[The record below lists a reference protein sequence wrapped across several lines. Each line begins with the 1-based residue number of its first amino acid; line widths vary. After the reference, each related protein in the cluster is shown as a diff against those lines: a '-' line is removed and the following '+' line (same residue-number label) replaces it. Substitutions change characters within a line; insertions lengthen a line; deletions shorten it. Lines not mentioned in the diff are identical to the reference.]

1 MNIDEIKN
9 KIDKYISSKDKHPL
23 VVDVC
28 NIKNLHALA
37 LSCMGLKK
45 VSIFDLSKTDELV
58 SIGDLLETL
67 NQQTNNVVVR
77 GLGSYLKL
85 HGENSLKDILHRLL
99 SMTFKSKVICLTYQ
113 CSLYFEESD
122 PRYRDNYLI
131 VDGDMSPSCTFDLLN
146 LNVRFS
152 GKEVYE
158 GIRAI
163 LDLNEKY
170 EGKHFL
176 VKTNHT
182 KEDYPNS
189 LFTVGICKDYFD
201 LLGLYDYKARNL
213 LRSYGSMDDWKSL
226 CEKFRESLET
236 TIEDFLGV
244 NQSTESLVERWVEWN
259 PFEKWLLFLKAK
271 LSTTNN
277 WCIDYAI
284 AKSNTCEEFIK
295 AIYNSILFINHRE
308 PDFWLKYKVWKQ
320 LLQKIDDED
329 SVYNYCKIVLS
340 KEDLSLYYL
349 TDNTLIERQ
358 KIIECI
364 DKYKDKYTKKDLLN
378 ILSNIYP
385 DLYNYLSDYN
395 LGDEF
400 LNEYFREYKYQKLVN
415 VLSSEFKA
423 KVDTEAVE
431 RSFNSRL
438 PFSTELVEKIK
449 YNGAEVFFIDAL
461 GVEYLSFI
469 EKKCSEYGLNIKS
482 KICKCNL
489 PSLTLFNVEFKKYYE
504 KHNILVHDEKRLD
517 SLKHD
522 GLNDHDYEKVSYPIH
537 LIEELEIIDDCL
549 KNIKAKIKS
558 GLIRKAVII
567 SDHGA
572 SRLAILNKDEE
583 KEDVLSAGE
592 HGGRVCKVV
601 PGMRKIANAIEEG
614 DNYVL
619 ADYNSFKGGRKG
631 KVEMHGGA
639 TIEEVAVPIIEI
651 VPKTIEIEIVVSN
664 TPIKVSFKTKAVLS
678 FFASSKLNKVTIVVE
693 GKEYLATSSDGQQFS
708 VPLDDIKKPKKY
720 SFDVYS
726 NGELVCS
733 GKEFIVE
740 KESAKINDLF

>member
-28 NIKNLHALA
+28 NIKDLHTLA

-45 VSIFDLSKTDELV
+45 VSLFDLSKTDELV

-85 HGENSLKDILHRLL
+85 HGEISLKDILHRLL

-131 VDGDMSPSCTFDLLN
+131 VDGDTSPSCTFDLLN
-146 LNVRFS
+146 LNVGFS

-158 GIRAI
+158 GIRSI
-163 LDLNEKY
+163 LDLNENY

-182 KEDYPNS
+182 KEDYANS

-213 LRSYGSMDDWKSL
+213 LCSYGSMDDWKNL
-226 CEKFRESLET
+226 CEKFRESLES
-236 TIEDFLGV
+236 TIEDFLGL
-244 NQSTESLVERWVEWN
+244 NQSIESLVERWVEWN
-259 PFEKWLLFLKAK
+259 PFEKWLVFLKAK

-284 AKSNTCEEFIK
+284 AKSNTYEEFIK
-295 AIYNSILFINHRE
+295 AIYNSILFINYRE

-364 DKYKDKYTKKDLLN
+364 DKYKDKYAKKDLLN

-438 PFSTELVEKIK
+438 PFRTELVEKIK

-619 ADYNSFKGGRKG
+619 ADYNSFKGGRRG

-678 FFASSKLNKVTIVVE
+678 FFASSKLNNVTIVVE
-693 GKEYLATSSDGQQFS
+693 GKEYLATSSNGQRFS
-708 VPLDDIKKPKKY
+708 VLLDDIKKPKKY

-733 GKEFIVE
+733 GKEFTVE
-740 KESAKINDLF
+740 KESAKINNLF

>member
-1 MNIDEIKN
+1 MN
-9 KIDKYISSKDKHPL
+9 
-23 VVDVC
+23 
-28 NIKNLHALA
+28 
-37 LSCMGLKK
+37 
-45 VSIFDLSKTDELV
+45 
-58 SIGDLLETL
+58 
-67 NQQTNNVVVR
+67 
-77 GLGSYLKL
+77 
-85 HGENSLKDILHRLL
+85 
-99 SMTFKSKVICLTYQ
+99 
-113 CSLYFEESD
+113 
-122 PRYRDNYLI
+122 LI
-131 VDGDMSPSCTFDLLN
+131 
-146 LNVRFS
+146 
-152 GKEVYE
+152 
-158 GIRAI
+158 
-163 LDLNEKY
+163 
-170 EGKHFL
+170 
-176 VKTNHT
+176 
-182 KEDYPNS
+182 
-189 LFTVGICKDYFD
+189 
-201 LLGLYDYKARNL
+201 
-213 LRSYGSMDDWKSL
+213 
-226 CEKFRESLET
+226 
-236 TIEDFLGV
+236 
-244 NQSTESLVERWVEWN
+244 N
-259 PFEKWLLFLKAK
+259 PF
-271 LSTTNN
+271 
-277 WCIDYAI
+277 
-284 AKSNTCEEFIK
+284 
-295 AIYNSILFINHRE
+295 
-308 PDFWLKYKVWKQ
+308 
-320 LLQKIDDED
+320 
-329 SVYNYCKIVLS
+329 
-340 KEDLSLYYL
+340 
-349 TDNTLIERQ
+349 
-358 KIIECI
+358 
-364 DKYKDKYTKKDLLN
+364 
-378 ILSNIYP
+378 
-385 DLYNYLSDYN
+385 
-395 LGDEF
+395 
-400 LNEYFREYKYQKLVN
+400 
-415 VLSSEFKA
+415 LSSEFKA

-438 PFSTELVEKIK
+438 PFRTELVEKIK

>member
-28 NIKNLHALA
+28 NIKDLHTLA

-45 VSIFDLSKTDELV
+45 VSLFDLSKTDELV
-58 SIGDLLETL
+58 SLGDFLETL
-67 NQQTNNVVVR
+67 NQQTNNVIVK

-85 HGENSLKDILHRLL
+85 HGEISLKDILHRLL

-131 VDGDMSPSCTFDLLN
+131 VDGDISPSCTFDLLN

-158 GIRAI
+158 GIRSI

-182 KEDYPNS
+182 KEDYANS

-213 LRSYGSMDDWKSL
+213 LRSYGSMDDWKNL

-259 PFEKWLLFLKAK
+259 PFEKWLVFLKAK

-284 AKSNTCEEFIK
+284 AKSNTYEEFIK
-295 AIYNSILFINHRE
+295 ALYNSILFINHRE

-415 VLSSEFKA
+415 VLSPEFKA
-423 KVDTEAVE
+423 KVDTEAIE

-438 PFSTELVEKIK
+438 PFRTELVEKIK

-504 KHNILVHDEKRLD
+504 KHNIIIHDEKRLD

-522 GLNDHDYEKVSYPIH
+522 GLNDHNYEKVSYPIH

-619 ADYNSFKGGRKG
+619 ADYNSFKGGRRG

-693 GKEYLATSSDGQQFS
+693 GKEYLATSSDGQRFS